1 MRDEDVS
8 PERPRRVAV
17 IDIGSNS
24 ARMVV
29 FKAHP
34 EGYLDVVED
43 DREPLRLARA
53 LRDGPGL
60 GRDAIERTLQALADF
75 HAVALGAD
83 ADVTFAVATAA
94 VRDADDARAL
104 VDRARAEIGIDVRVI
119 DGQREAE
126 FAFLGAVHDLPVLH
140 GLVVDVGGG
149 SMEFARFR
157 DRRLSG
163 TWTLPL
169 GSLRLSD
176 RFLRTDPPTE
186 REIKHVRHE
195 VRTRL
200 EEAEVPRLAP
210 DEQFVGIGGTIR
222 NLAKIEQRHAR
233 YALAIL
239 HGYSVPVERLGALA
253 SDISSR
259 KAARRPRISGLNPD
273 RADSIAGGA
282 LAVHTA
288 AEWLGAADLMISSR
302 GLREGVAL
310 DVIGAPV
317 PSPPQVRSVSL
328 AILARRFNTWDPVSG
343 ARRAAIASRLQE
355 ALQPEAR
362 VELQEM
368 LEHAAT
374 VLDAGRAIDYYDRF
388 EHAAGIVTTGDL
400 AGFSHED
407 LGLLSAILRQADD
420 DTRLGPYRS
429 LLAESD
435 RRSVLQTATILALA
449 DEVHR
454 RIPPGR
460 PAALSAG
467 WRSRGFLLAGPFPP
481 GWRPRGVGDR
491 FRAVFGRTLIVMSHP
506 SRSALPVHP
515 EESAL
520 HASQASERAPAT

>member
-1 MRDEDVS
+1 MTDEDVS
-8 PERPRRVAV
+8 VGRPRRVAV

-29 FKAHP
+29 FEVHP
-34 EGYLDVVED
+34 EGFLDVVED

-53 LRDGPGL
+53 LRDGPAL

-94 VRDADDARAL
+94 VRDAEDARTL
-104 VDRARAEIGIDVRVI
+104 IDRARAETGIEVQVI
-119 DGQREAE
+119 DGEREAE
-126 FAFLGAVHDLPVLH
+126 FAFLGAVHDLPLQH
-140 GLVVDVGGG
+140 GIVMDVGGG
-149 SMEFARFR
+149 SMDLARFR

-176 RFLRTDPPTE
+176 RFLGADPPTE
-186 REIKHVRHE
+186 REMKHLRLE
-195 VRTRL
+195 VRAQL
-200 EEAEVPRLAP
+200 EDAEVPRLAA
-210 DEQFVGIGGTIR
+210 DEHLVGIGGTIR

-233 YALAIL
+233 YPLPLL
-239 HGYSVPVERLGALA
+239 HSYSVSVDRLEALA

-288 AEWLGAADLMISSR
+288 AAWLGATQLTISSR

-317 PSPPQVRSVSL
+317 PQPRQVRSVSL
-328 AILARRFNTWDPVSG
+328 ATLARRFNTWGPVSG
-343 ARRAAIASRLQE
+343 ARRAAIAARLQE

-362 VELQEM
+362 VEVQEM
-368 LEHAAT
+368 LEHAAM
-374 VLDAGRAIDYYDRF
+374 VLDAGRAIDYYHRF
-388 EHAAGIVTTGDL
+388 EHAASIVTTGDL

-420 DTRLGPYRS
+420 DSRLGPYRS
-429 LLAESD
+429 LLAEAD
-435 RRSVLQTATILALA
+435 RRSVLQTATVLALA
-449 DEVHR
+449 DEVNR
-454 RIPPGR
+454 RMPPR
-460 PAALSAG
+460 SPAAISCG
-467 WRSRGFLLAGPFPP
+467 WRGRGFLLAGPFPP

-491 FRAVFGRTLIVMSHP
+491 FRKVFGRTLLVMSHP
-506 SRSALPVHP
+506 SGSALPP
-515 EESAL
+515 GPA
-520 HASQASERAPAT
+520 QASERTSPS

>member
-1 MRDEDVS
+1 MTDEEISVD
-8 PERPRRVAV
+8 RPRRVAV

-29 FKAHP
+29 FEVHP
-34 EGYLDVVED
+34 EGFLDVVED

-53 LRDGPGL
+53 LRDGSAL

-83 ADVTFAVATAA
+83 ADTTFAVATAA
-94 VRDADDARAL
+94 VRDAEDARTL
-104 VDRARAEIGIDVRVI
+104 IDRARAEIGIDVQVI
-119 DGQREAE
+119 EGEREAE

-140 GLVVDVGGG
+140 GIVMDEGGG
-149 SMEFARFR
+149 SMELARFR
-157 DRRLSG
+157 DRRLAG
-163 TWTLPL
+163 TWTLRL

-176 RFLRTDPPTE
+176 RFLGTDPPAE
-186 REIKHVRHE
+186 REMKHLRAE
-195 VRTRL
+195 VRARL
-200 EEAEVPRLAP
+200 EEAEVPRLAA
-210 DEQFVGIGGTIR
+210 DEQLLGIGGTIR
-222 NLAKIEQRHAR
+222 NLAKIEQRHAH
-233 YALAIL
+233 YPLPLL
-239 HGYSVPVERLGALA
+239 HGYSVSVERLGALA
-253 SDISSR
+253 SDIAGR

-273 RADSIAGGA
+273 RADSIVGGA

-288 AEWLGAADLMISSR
+288 AEWLGASELTISSR

-317 PSPPQVRSVSL
+317 PPPRQVRSVSL
-328 AILARRFNTWDPVSG
+328 ATLAGRFNTWDSAGG

-362 VELQEM
+362 VQLQEM

-374 VLDAGRAIDYYDRF
+374 VLDAGRAIDYYHRF

-400 AGFSHED
+400 GGFSHED

-420 DTRLGPYRS
+420 DTRLGPYRT
-429 LLAESD
+429 LLAETD
-435 RRSVLQTATILALA
+435 RRSVLQSATVLALA
-449 DEVHR
+449 DEVNR

-460 PAALSAG
+460 PAALSCG

-491 FRAVFGRTLIVMSHP
+491 FRKVFGRTLLVLSHP
-506 SRSALPVHP
+506 SGSALPPGRGQGP
-515 EESAL
+515 EPPSVG
-520 HASQASERAPAT
+520 